1 MTTAIL
7 LAAKSGLASAMS
19 DLLVNTQRY
28 ASSICY
34 ALLGSKWKRF
44 IDTEDMTQ
52 EVMIQLHNTLGL
64 CKAEDWDEYLKWV
77 AIVSR
82 NVVYHELVKMK
93 ATKRQLDKVTSM
105 ADGFDAMGQT
115 ESPDQIVIR
124 NEEESRHKEICDAR
138 LQRVMERAAGLSP
151 VSKKIVTLLMEGLT
165 QEQVASELNKQGMNL
180 TRNAISGHMHRLKK
194 TFAA

>member
-1 MTTAIL
+1 M
-7 LAAKSGLASAMS
+7 
-19 DLLVNTQRY
+19 
-28 ASSICY
+28 
-34 ALLGSKWKRF
+34 
-44 IDTEDMTQ
+44 
-52 EVMIQLHNTLGL
+52 
-64 CKAEDWDEYLKWV
+64 
-77 AIVSR
+77 SR

-124 NEEESRHKEICDAR
+124 NEEESRQKEICDAR